1 MGLGEVGNA
10 VSVERPSAWE
20 RLLRRAGAGP
30 PAAYAVAL
38 LCVALAVAARLALG
52 LFAPDVVPF
61 ATLFPAV
68 LAATLVGGPGPG
80 LLALAL
86 GGLAAWYLV
95 LPPRLAFAGLS
106 PSDAVSLALYALS
119 GGLLVLLATAL
130 RRALRRARSAEA
142 ALDRSEGRLLLAQEA
157 AGIGAWDWDPAGGR
171 NRWSAAQARLF
182 GRDPAAGAPDHAAFM
197 AYLHP
202 EDRARVDAALRAALA
217 GGTAYDVEFRVRRED
232 GAERWLLGRGRLL
245 RDAGGRPVGMA
256 GINMD
261 VTERREAEERQH
273 LLVQELAHRVK
284 NTLAVVQG
292 IANRSLSGDR
302 TLAEAREVLGRR
314 LGALAHAHTL
324 LTAREWHGA
333 ALRAVLEAELRPYAK
348 RTVLAGPDLE
358 LTPKATLTLALVAH
372 ELATNA
378 AKHGA
383 LSAAG
388 GRVEAAWSLGGP
400 AGREELR
407 LVWREAGGPSVV
419 APARRGFGQVLV
431 EQGWRHD
438 LGGEVALE
446 FRPEGLLCRLSAPAS
461 GVLAR

>member
-1 MGLGEVGNA
+1 MSA
-10 VSVERPSAWE
+10 ERPSAWE
-20 RLLRRAGAGP
+20 RLWRRAGPGPLAG
-30 PAAYAVAL
+30 YAFAV
-38 LCVALAVAARLALG
+38 LCVALAIAARLALG
-52 LFAPDVVPF
+52 LLAPDVVPF

-68 LAATLVGGPGPG
+68 LAATLVGGAGPG

-86 GGLAAWYLV
+86 GGLAAWYFV
-95 LPPRLAFAGLS
+95 LPPRLTFAGLS
-106 PSDAVSLALYALS
+106 TSDAVSLALYALS
-119 GGLLVLLATAL
+119 CGFLILLATAL
-130 RRALRRARSAEA
+130 RRALKRARSAEA
-142 ALDRSEGRLLLAQEA
+142 ALDESEGRLLLAQEA
-157 AGIGAWDWDPAGGR
+157 AGIGAWDWDPEGGR
-171 NRWSAAQARLF
+171 DRWSAAQARLF

-202 EDRARVDAALRAALA
+202 DDRGRVDAALRAALA
-217 GGTAYDVEFRVRRED
+217 GGAAYDVEFRVRRED

-261 VTERREAEERQH
+261 VTERREAEERQR
-273 LLVQELAHRVK
+273 LLLQELAHRVK

-302 TLAEAREVLGRR
+302 TLAEAREVLGKR
-314 LGALAHAHTL
+314 LGALAQAHSL

-348 RTVLAGPDLE
+348 RAVLAGPDLD
-358 LTPKATLTLALVAH
+358 LAPKATLTLALVVH

-388 GRVEAAWSLGGP
+388 GRVEVAWSLAGPRGGE
-400 AGREELR
+400 RLR
-407 LVWREAGGPSVV
+407 LVWREVDGPPV
-419 APARRGFGQVLV
+419 AAPLRRGFGQVLI
-431 EQGWRHD
+431 EQGWRYD
-438 LGGEVALE
+438 LGGEVGLE
-446 FRPEGLLCRLSAPAS
+446 FLPEGLLCRLGAPAQA
-461 GVLAR
+461 VLAR